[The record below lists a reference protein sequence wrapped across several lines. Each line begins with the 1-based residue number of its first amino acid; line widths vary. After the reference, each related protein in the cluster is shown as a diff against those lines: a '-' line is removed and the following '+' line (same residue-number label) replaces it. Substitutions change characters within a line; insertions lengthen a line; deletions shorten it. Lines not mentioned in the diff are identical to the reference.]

1 MCARTEFGECVTGG
15 LDEEWRSD
23 PPVFRLAN
31 MCLVLVIG
39 SLVGVEEEGV
49 VADTRGSTANLLG
62 PCRCDTGGFPSKAI
76 PLSNCSIIS

>member
-1 MCARTEFGECVTGG
+1 MTGG
-15 LDEEWRSD
+15 LDEEWGSD

-39 SLVGVEEEGV
+39 SVVDVEEEGV
-49 VADTRGSTANLLG
+49 IADTRGSAANLLG
-62 PCRCDTGGFPSKAI
+62 RCRCDTGEFPSKAI